1 MAVGSDVVT
10 WATAVS
16 TNRNDGRKIIF
27 RYAEQLHPN
36 FDRASQPIRF
46 IIVWK
51 YQSETGQPIAGDHQR
66 MSLLEETLESAL
78 EKDHIATLALVSTGE
93 GLREWT
99 YYAKSDHEFM
109 ARLNY
114 AFAGMPEFPIEIHS
128 ASDPNWDVYEQF
140 RAGVIEN
147 RVNE

>member
-27 RYAEQLHPN
+27 RYAEQLRPN

-78 EKDHIATLALVSTGE
+78 EKTTSRLSRWYRQVKAYVNGHIMQSRTMNSWPDSTTPLLGCLNSRSRSIRQVIQIGTYMSNSERAL
-93 GLREWT
+93 
-99 YYAKSDHEFM
+99 
-109 ARLNY
+109 
-114 AFAGMPEFPIEIHS
+114 
-128 ASDPNWDVYEQF
+128 
-140 RAGVIEN
+140 
-147 RVNE
+147 